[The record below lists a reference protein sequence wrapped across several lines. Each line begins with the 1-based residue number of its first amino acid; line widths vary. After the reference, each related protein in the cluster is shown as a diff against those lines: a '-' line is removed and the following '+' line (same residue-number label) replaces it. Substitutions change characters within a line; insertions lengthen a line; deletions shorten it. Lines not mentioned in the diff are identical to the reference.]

1 MLLPDGIDLETV
13 NPENDNEIEIPD
25 EMLQEAGIEVPTEE
39 SNETETTTQTDEGNS
54 ESDVEGQTEQ
64 EQAPKVE
71 KTEKEKDLERAL
83 NRERKQRKEAQKK
96 AKEWEDRIKA
106 LEEATKKPEKT
117 TLETLIESGVE
128 EGIAKSIASAID
140 NKKDN
145 SKNLEKEIADLKFE
159 RSLSAKSKEEG
170 FEDIEEYADEIK
182 DFVEKGLTIEQA
194 YHALSYD
201 KPTSNTKREIERTI
215 EAKMLN
221 QNAKKEMLGNTNS
234 NVGKDTSSKSKLNL
248 SKNEYMIAQIAGMT
262 PEEYAAMKNVNSNKD
277 YTNYKKK
284 K

>member
-1 MLLPDGIDLETV
+1 MNIPDGIELETV
-13 NPENDNEIEIPD
+13 NPGNDNEIEIPD
-25 EMLQEAGIEVPTEE
+25 ELLEEAGVEMPKEE
-39 SNETETTTQTDEGNS
+39 TGNEPETNNAGNDNPEPENQDEK
-54 ESDVEGQTEQ
+54 
-64 EQAPKVE
+64 PE

-83 NRERKQRKEAQKK
+83 NKERKQRKESQKK
-96 AKEWEDRIKA
+96 AKELEDRIKA

-117 TLETLIESGVE
+117 TLDTLIESGVE

-145 SKNLEKEIADLKFE
+145 TSKLEKELADLRFE
-159 RSLSAKSKEEG
+159 RNLSAKSKEEG

-182 DFVEKGLTIEQA
+182 EFVDKGLTIEQA

-215 EAKMLN
+215 EAKMMN

-234 NVGKDTSSKSKLNL
+234 NVGKSTDTKAKVNL
-248 SKNEYMIAQIAGMT
+248 SKNEYLVAQIAGIT

-277 YTNYKKK
+277 YKKLKKK

>member
-1 MLLPDGIDLETV
+1 MSLPDGIDLETV
-13 NPENDNEIEIPD
+13 NPENDHEIEIPD
-25 EMLQEAGIEVPTEE
+25 EILEEAGVEIPTEE
-39 SNETETTTQTDEGNS
+39 NNETETNND
-54 ESDVEGQTEQ
+54 ESDVEEQVEQ
-64 EQAPKVE
+64 EQRTE

-83 NRERKQRKEAQKK
+83 NKERKQRKEAQKK
-96 AKEWEDRIKA
+96 AKEWEERIRA

-117 TLETLIESGVE
+117 TLETLMESGVE

-194 YHALSYD
+194 YHALSYE
-201 KPTSNTKREIERTI
+201 KPTSNTKREIERSI

-221 QNAKKEMLGNTNS
+221 QKAKKEILGNANS
-234 NVGKDTSSKSKLNL
+234 NHGKDVNSKGKLNL
-248 SKNEYMIAQIAGMT
+248 SKNEYMVAQIAGMT
-262 PEEYAAMKNVNSNKD
+262 PEEYAAMKNVSSNKD